1 MKVLALTKDTLD
13 MLRVISLTLPDLIGL
28 PDPEAAEGLNQR
40 MALLDG
46 IEKVHEISYSQRL
59 VIIREFEI
67 RKLWQY
73 LTDPMVGQPFP
84 HLTAWLSSGF
94 IGCRRVN
101 MEAHRDAERL
111 ADVPP
116 GKLLDVPKG
125 NIKVLTQLSTAVRN
139 EPGIL
144 ETARTASE
152 DELLDKVEKE
162 HPEQHLTVRKRI
174 ILRPGRAE
182 ARVIEEWVAYA
193 QEHDIAASV
202 TDAVVRACEQALHG
216 AKLDEE
222 LAKMPTEEVT
232 A

>member
-1 MKVLALTKDTLD
+1 MTTALQVRDALAT
-13 MLRVISLTLPDLIGL
+13 LRVLPLTLMDEISLPDA
-28 PDPEAAEGLNQR
+28 EAAERLNQR
-40 MALLDG
+40 LALLDMIDAAHG
-46 IEKVHEISYSQRL
+46 ISYSQRL
-59 VIIREFEI
+59 VIIAEF
-67 RKLWQY
+67 RRRSLWKY
-73 LTDPMVGQPFP
+73 LIDPMVGESFP
-84 HLTAWLSSGF
+84 HETAWLSSGF
-94 IGCRRVN
+94 VGCRRVN
-101 MEAHRDAERL
+101 FEAKLDAEKL
-111 ADVPP
+111 ADVSP

-139 EPGIL
+139 EPAIL

-152 DELLDKVEKE
+152 DELLDKVERE

-202 TDAVVRACEQALHG
+202 TDAVVRACEQALHD

-222 LAKMPTEEVT
+222 LAAMPAEEP